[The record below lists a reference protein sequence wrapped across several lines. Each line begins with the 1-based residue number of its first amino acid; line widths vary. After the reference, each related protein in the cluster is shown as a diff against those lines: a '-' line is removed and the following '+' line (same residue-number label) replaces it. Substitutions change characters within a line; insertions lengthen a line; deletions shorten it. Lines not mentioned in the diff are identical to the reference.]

1 MFGWCWTLLAKFSR
15 IKYQM
20 EAYFFLNSLK
30 KTKRKKDKS
39 KRDTVGKIKQTL
51 FFFLKEKN
59 LETFIDL
66 KLLIWD
72 ILRRILFYFVKLE
85 INIEEL
91 YASVYFN
98 YLWVLEIYSIWNVG
112 LSYISHYLW
121 SINANALFFKKLSN

>member
-1 MFGWCWTLLAKFSR
+1 
-15 IKYQM
+15 M

-98 YLWVLEIYSIWNVG
+98 YL
-112 LSYISHYLW
+112 
-121 SINANALFFKKLSN
+121 